1 MEKPNWLQR
10 SHVKHAMCLLIYF
23 NMYANT
29 ATTKMLCWLLIWVP
43 LTYNLNW
50 TQRGWVQ
57 GKKPCKNIC
66 FYWIYEYPRESPF
79 FIRRTEYICRAE
91 MAKGGSAQ
99 ATWEHEQLPD
109 RHASKGW
116 LLSQGQLW
124 RLGKCISRPLHEPE
138 LLPVVLLQQP
148 RGNGGGLL

>member
-1 MEKPNWLQR
+1 MSNMLC
-10 SHVKHAMCLLIYF
+10 CLLIYF
-23 NMYANT
+23 NMYANM

-66 FYWIYEYPRESPF
+66 FYWTYEYPQENPF
-79 FIRRTEYICRAE
+79 FIHRTEYICRAE

-99 ATWEHEQLPD
+99 ATWEYEQLPD
-109 RHASKGW
+109 RHAPKGW

-124 RLGKCISRPLHEPE
+124 RLGKCLYRSQSWGRCC
-138 LLPVVLLQQP
+138 LLCYCNNHVEMEVAYSNQQ
-148 RGNGGGLL
+148 LV